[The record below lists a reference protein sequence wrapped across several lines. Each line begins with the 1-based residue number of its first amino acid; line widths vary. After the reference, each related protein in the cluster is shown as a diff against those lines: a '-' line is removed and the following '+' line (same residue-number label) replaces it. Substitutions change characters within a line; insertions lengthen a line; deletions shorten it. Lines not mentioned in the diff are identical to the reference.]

1 MHTQS
6 GGAAGTRHPVWA
18 LIGWLVLCYS
28 ASATAVF
35 VSTDGWYAAL
45 AKPAWNP
52 PAWIFGPVWTVLY
65 AMMAVAAW
73 MVWCR
78 GGWRVQ
84 TYPLML
90 FVAQWA
96 LNALWT
102 PLFFGL
108 KQPGL
113 AFGAIVLLWGALIAT
128 LHAFRRVR
136 PAAALLLLPYAAWL
150 TFAVLLNYTIW
161 RMNL

>member
-1 MHTQS
+1 M
-6 GGAAGTRHPVWA
+6 A
-18 LIGWLVLCYS
+18 GWLALCFS
-28 ASATAVF
+28 ASASAAF
-35 VSTDGWYAAL
+35 ISTDGWYDTL

-52 PAWIFGPVWTVLY
+52 PDWIFGPVWTVLY

-73 MVWCR
+73 MVWRR
-78 GGWRVQ
+78 GGWRGQ
-84 TYPLML
+84 TYPLLL
-90 FVAQWA
+90 FVVQWA

-108 KQPGL
+108 QEPGL
-113 AFGAIVLLWGALIAT
+113 AFGAIVLLWGALMAT

-150 TFAVLLNYTIW
+150 TFAVFLNYAIW
-161 RMNL
+161 RMNR